1 MDEHGRKLGYT
12 WIQLEYCIRIH
23 CIRIWG
29 ARIQG
34 GLHIFS
40 YTKRIVLW
48 EFEGP
53 WNRFAKFLND
63 CLYVKFAIPLCG
75 IFFVEWPLMVLW
87 DEIGLC
93 RKTIFQA
100 LCFFRTA
107 SQTSPALQKNNC
119 SVSNKLFFVCLLSN
133 LPTPPRNLALA
144 RSKMRKCIQY
154 RIRTKNALRIWGTLD
169 LLWWKFDCI

>member
-53 WNRFAKFLND
+53 WNRIAKFLND

-75 IFFVEWPLMVLW
+75 IFFCGVTPYGLMGW
-87 DEIGLC
+87 N
-93 RKTIFQA
+93 R
-100 LCFFRTA
+100 
-107 SQTSPALQKNNC
+107 ALQKNNFSGSMFFSHC
-119 SVSNKLFFVCLLSN
+119 FSDKPGFAKKQLFSLKQIVFRMSLVKSTNSTSKPRFSSLQNAQMHTIQNSN
-133 LPTPPRNLALA
+133 
-144 RSKMRKCIQY
+144 
-154 RIRTKNALRIWGTLD
+154 
-169 LLWWKFDCI
+169 